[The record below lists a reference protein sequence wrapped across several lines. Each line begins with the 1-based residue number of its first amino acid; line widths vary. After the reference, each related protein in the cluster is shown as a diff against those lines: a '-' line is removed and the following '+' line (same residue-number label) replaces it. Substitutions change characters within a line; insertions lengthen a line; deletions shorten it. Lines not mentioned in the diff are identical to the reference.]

1 MRILKTVH
9 SLDPAGGGVA
19 TAVDALSH
27 AEIAL
32 GHSVEV
38 ACLDDPASPWL
49 AGRPYPVRAFQPRL
63 LRSYGYCP
71 AFAAWVGQ
79 NASRFD
85 AMTVEG
91 LWQYH
96 GPIVRHLA
104 LRAKVPYV
112 VYPHGMLD
120 PWFQRAYPAKHR
132 KKMIYWKLC
141 GHKVLRDARA
151 VAFTTEEEMRLA
163 QNSFQP
169 WQARSVISP
178 LGVTLPA
185 GNPLERA
192 QQWREKFPTLAGRKF
207 LLFLGRLDPKKGADL
222 LLEAYASVYPEAMRN
237 SGAAPALVLAGPETR
252 PEFSAHCRALMIK
265 FGLRDGTDVIWAG
278 LLDQAMKWAALESAD
293 AMVLPSHQEN
303 FGYVVAEA
311 LAAGTPVLISKP
323 VNLWRE
329 VVADGAGLAAND
341 DVPGTHELLAA
352 HAAWSLADR
361 ARFSAAARA
370 CFHKRYQI
378 EAAARRQVEVLEG
391 KE

>member
-9 SLDPAGGGVA
+9 SLDPAAGGVA
-19 TAVDALSH
+19 TAVDALSR
-27 AEIAL
+27 AEITL

-38 ACLDDPASPWL
+38 ACLDDPASLWL
-49 AGRPYPVRAFQPRL
+49 AGRPYGVHAFRPKF

-71 AFAAWVGQ
+71 AFAAWLGQ
-79 NASRFD
+79 NAGRFD
-85 AMTVEG
+85 VMTVEG

-96 GPIVRHLA
+96 GPIVRNLA
-104 LRAKVPYV
+104 LRAKIPYV

-132 KKMIYWKLC
+132 KKMVYWKLC

-178 LGVTLPA
+178 LGVTLPD
-185 GNPLERA
+185 GSPGDRA
-192 QQWREKFPTLAGRKF
+192 QAWREKFPVLAARKF
-207 LLFLGRLDPKKGADL
+207 LLFLGRIDPKKGADL
-222 LLEAYASVYPEAMRN
+222 LLEAYASAYPEAVRN
-237 SGAAPALVLAGPETR
+237 TGAAPALVLAGPETR
-252 PEFSAHCRALMIK
+252 PEFSAYCRGLMIK
-265 FGLRDGTDVIWAG
+265 FGLREGTDVIWAG
-278 LLDQAMKWAALESAD
+278 LLDHEMKWAALETAD
-293 AMVLPSHQEN
+293 ALVLPSHQEN

-329 VVADGAGLAAND
+329 VVADGAGLAASD
-341 DVPGTHELLAA
+341 DVAGTRELLAA
-352 HAAWSLADR
+352 QAAWTPADR
-361 ARFSAAARA
+361 ARFSNAALA
-370 CFHKRYQI
+370 CFQKRYQI

-391 KE
+391 MD